1 MAGKYDAVLFDFD
14 GVLVDSEPVHF
25 ECWREILDGYGITLD
40 WPTYCEQGIGISD
53 RLMLQFLCNQVDP
66 PLAVERLIAE
76 YPRKKQMFLDR
87 MLGDPRITQEV
98 RDLLEE
104 LSSGYK
110 LAVVTSSGRTE
121 VEPLLN
127 AAGLLDF
134 FHTGVYSQ
142 DVKRKKPEP
151 DPYLLAVERLNASN
165 ALVVEDSD
173 AGEASGR
180 AAGLDVLRIR
190 AAEEMVPRVRELLN
204 L

>member
-1 MAGKYDAVLFDFD
+1 MARRYDAVLFDFD

-25 ECWREILDGYGITLD
+25 ECWREIVAGYGINLD
-40 WPTYCEQGIGISD
+40 WPTYCEQGIGIAD
-53 RLMLQFLCNQVDP
+53 RLMLRFLCNQVDP
-66 PLAVERLIAE
+66 PLAVDRLIAE

-87 MLGDPRITQEV
+87 MLRDPRITPEV
-98 RDLLEE
+98 RCLVEE
-104 LSSGYK
+104 LSSAYK

-121 VEPLLN
+121 VEPLLK
-127 AAGLLDF
+127 AAGLLQY
-134 FHTGVYSQ
+134 FHAGVYSQ
-142 DVKRKKPEP
+142 DVTRKKPEP

-190 AAEEMVPRVRELLN
+190 TTEEMVPRVRASLGL
-204 L
+204 